1 MSPLL
6 EIKDLSIDLYADSE
20 KFNVINNINLTIE
33 KKQKYGIVGE
43 SGSGKSLTSLS
54 IMNLLPDALAISG
67 GEILFN
73 GDTDLTNLS
82 KKEFLKIRGNE
93 ISMIFQ
99 EPMTALDPLYPIEHQ
114 IMEVLK
120 FHGSYSKKQMR
131 QLAVE
136 MLEKV
141 GIPRPQQLIKEYPH
155 QLSGGMRQRIMIAI
169 ALICNPRLLI
179 ADEPTTALDVTI
191 QAQILDLMNELTDN
205 YDTSI
210 LMITHDLGVIAE
222 TCERVAVMY
231 SGEVVEEAAVTTLFK
246 NPTHPYTVGLLESV
260 KSLGDKSNKLYSI
273 PGNVP
278 TPKQLTGG
286 CRFASRCPHAMEICR
301 SQAPPLFSI
310 DADHKSKCW
319 LYGEEE
325 VVNG

>member
-1 MSPLL
+1 MSSLL
-6 EIKDLSIDLYADSE
+6 EIKNLSIDLHADRE
-20 KFNVINNINLTIE
+20 RFNVINNINLTIE
-33 KKQKYGIVGE
+33 KRQKYGIVGE

-54 IMNLLPDALAISG
+54 IMNLLPDALTMSSG
-67 GEILFN
+67 DIIFN
-73 GDTDLTNLS
+73 GETDLTNLS
-82 KKEFLKIRGNE
+82 KKDFLNIRGNE

-120 FHGSYSKKQMR
+120 FHGSYNKKQMK

-141 GIPRPQQLIKEYPH
+141 GIPKPHQLMKEYPH

-169 ALICNPRLLI
+169 ALICNPKLLI

-191 QAQILDLMNELTDN
+191 QAQILDLMNELTDT

-231 SGEVVEEAAVTTLFK
+231 SGEIVEEADVATLFK

-301 SQAPPLFSI
+301 NQAPPLFSI
-310 DADHKSKCW
+310 EADHRSKCW